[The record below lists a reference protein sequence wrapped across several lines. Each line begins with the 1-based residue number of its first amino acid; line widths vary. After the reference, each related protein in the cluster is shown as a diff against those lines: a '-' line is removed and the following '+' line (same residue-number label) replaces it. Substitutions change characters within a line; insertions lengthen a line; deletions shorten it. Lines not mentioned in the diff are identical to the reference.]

1 MIRRRI
7 LHPGRIRLTAWAL
20 LLAALWFFFSPPG
33 QGRAAP
39 HTAAAPPDSL
49 PDPGSYRLERIMA
62 VPDGTVINSEGKA
75 NRFSAYTTGK
85 ITVLSLIYTHCAD
98 PNGCPMARQLMQGL
112 KKAIETDPWM
122 AHSVQFAS
130 LSFDPR
136 NDTPDV
142 MRVYAGT
149 DATDQRLHW
158 YFLTTRSPEELRPLL
173 DGLSQD
179 VSRVTAA
186 ATTVRTS
193 VLTHMLKIFLVDTH
207 GDVRE
212 IYTTSYIA
220 QKVLLND
227 IRTLLLE
234 DDREQ

>member
-1 MIRRRI
+1 MVRRRI
-7 LHPGRIRLTAWAL
+7 LQPGRTRLAAWAL
-20 LLAALWFFFSPPG
+20 LLAALWFFFSLPG

-39 HTAAAPPDSL
+39 RTAAAPPDSL

-62 VPDGTVINSEGKA
+62 VPDGTVINSEGKV
-75 NRFSAYTTGK
+75 NRFTAYTTGK

-98 PNGCPMARQLMQGL
+98 PNGCPMARELMQGL
-112 KKAIETDPWM
+112 KKTIETDPRM
-122 AHSVQFAS
+122 AHRVQFVS

-136 NDTPDV
+136 NDTPDI
-142 MRVYAGT
+142 MRAYGGK
-149 DATDQRLHW
+149 DATDQRLRW
-158 YFLTTRSPEELRPLL
+158 YFLTTSSPKELRPLL

-179 VSRVTAA
+179 VSRVAAAA
-186 ATTVRTS
+186 ATARTS
-193 VLTHMLKIFLVDTH
+193 VLSHMLKIFLVDTH

-220 QKVLLND
+220 PKVLLND

-234 DDREQ
+234 DDRLQ